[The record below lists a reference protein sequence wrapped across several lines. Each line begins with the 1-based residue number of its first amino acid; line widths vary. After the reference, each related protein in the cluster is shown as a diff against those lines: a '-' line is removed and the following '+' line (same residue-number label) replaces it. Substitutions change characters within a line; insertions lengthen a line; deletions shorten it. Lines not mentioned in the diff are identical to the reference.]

1 MSLVDAFTPDGKVE
15 MKHDEYYTLMREA
28 AKAEIISNATK
39 AKVPTVYIN
48 AMLTGEE
55 ITIEKVLEE
64 ETALTDFSV
73 EYKQITGAVC
83 SIFDAWEKINGVE
96 VATKA
101 LHRLIDTLASARM
114 DELKVIEENRKEQEA
129 ELKAKADRFTEII
142 KKTWERMP
150 AATDATPTQETET
163 KPEEEAPAESED
175 EANGND

>member
-28 AKAEIISNATK
+28 AKAEIISNAAK

-101 LHRLIDTLASARM
+101 LHRLIDTLSTARM
-114 DELKVIEENRKEQEA
+114 DELKVIEENRKEQA
-129 ELKAKADRFTEII
+129 EKMDRYMETI
-142 KKTWERMP
+142 KKVWDGMP
-150 AATDATPTQETET
+150 AATGTTPKTEATE
-163 KPEEEAPAESED
+163 KHEADKQTESED
-175 EANGND
+175 EANGNG